1 MLARAKILTVGTI
14 LAAAPVLLTA
24 TAATSQVV
32 IDNVQLSG
40 DIFAPNQLDVVE
52 NNGLT
57 QGLTTAHGNL
67 ANTGN
72 SFVDATLTSRQ
83 TLEGNASALTTVNG
97 LAAPENYRSSLGTGV
112 HVTTQTTGNYGAHTA
127 YQGNAVTDVQQT
139 VNTDSVHAGTQINST
154 NNSIYKSGE
163 VNTLAIANHQAYQV
177 DQGRLESTAVQTT
190 NAETR
195 ARTGVVLRYSPSPNL
210 YTANAISNNYTS
222 NSSDRGSQEHVVTQ
236 DVTGRTESYV
246 SANLGNAWHVANQS
260 AATGNSIS
268 LYNTG
273 GSLVTETAQTNAGQ
287 VQSTSVMTA
296 YQYGEAHSQAYG
308 VGNTMSAGNG
318 DVYLNID
325 NSQFNSGPIDVI
337 ASFESQGSG
346 YDAYVTA
353 DAVGNAAMGYACG
366 DCRADMTVTNHQVNS
381 SGVNATADVSVNSGR
396 SIVSTARAVGNSAT
410 YYVTGN
416 R

>member
-1 MLARAKILTVGTI
+1 ME
-14 LAAAPVLLTA
+14 
-24 TAATSQVV
+24 
-32 IDNVQLSG
+32 SG
-40 DIFAPNQLDVVE
+40 DIFANNQLDVVE

-57 QGLTTAHGNL
+57 QALTTAHGN
-67 ANTGN
+67 TVSGGN
-72 SFVDATLTSRQ
+72 SFVDATVTSRQ
-83 TLEGNASALTTVNG
+83 TLEGNASARTVING
-97 LAAPENYRSSLGTGV
+97 TAAPEDYRSSLGTGV

-127 YQGNAVTDVQQT
+127 WQGNAVTDTQQT
-139 VNTDSVHAGTQINST
+139 VDTATVHAGTQINSD
-154 NNSIYKSGE
+154 NNSIYRSGE

-177 DQGRLESTAVQTT
+177 DQGRLESTAVQTS

-210 YTANAISNNYTS
+210 YTASATSNNYTS
-222 NSSDRGSQEHVVTQ
+222 NSDDRGSQEHVVTQ
-236 DVTGRTESYV
+236 DVTGRTEAYV
-246 SANLGNAWHVANQS
+246 SANLGNSWHVANQS
-260 AATGNSIS
+260 AATGNSVS

-273 GSLVTETAQTNAGQ
+273 GSLVTETAQTNEGQ

-318 DVYLNID
+318 DIYLNID
-325 NSQFNSGPIDVI
+325 NNQFNSGPIDVL

-346 YDAYVTA
+346 YDTYVTA
-353 DAVGNAAMGYACG
+353 DAVGNSATGYACG
-366 DCRADMTVTNHQVNS
+366 DCRADMTVTNRQTNTA
-381 SGVNATADVSVNSGR
+381 GVNATADVSVNSGR